1 MSHQIAASAE
11 NIYTDTTNV
20 FDCKLVE
27 YVTLWSNKIMWG
39 MDCDIEPL
47 LIELYKL
54 YSYSKVLN
62 TLESPNECDTHI
74 PVKLKQKIQKYEKA
88 LTRKQTAFCRN
99 C

>member
-1 MSHQIAASAE
+1 MADIVHTVE
-11 NIYTDTTNV
+11 NINTDTVNV

-27 YVTLWSNKIMWG
+27 YTTLWANKVMWG

-62 TLESPNECDTHI
+62 SLESVNECDTQI
-74 PVKLKQKIQKYEKA
+74 PVKLKQKIQQYQKA
-88 LTRKQTAFCRN
+88 LTKKQSTFCRN